1 MAQTAPSSAFS
12 ALLAHTSVAEALK
25 AGYKHIDAA
34 LIYQNQV
41 EVGNGIK
48 KGGVPRE
55 NIFVT
60 SKLWNNSHRP
70 ELVEADLD
78 RTLKELGT
86 DYLDLYL
93 IHWPVPFKPGQDLF
107 PKEDGKLAI
116 DWDAPSIS
124 ETWKEVVRIFKETK
138 KVRAVGVS
146 NFTVAQLEHII
157 KATGVTPAMNQIEV
171 NPNIIQDD
179 LYKFCKDKGIAIT
192 AYSPLGNN
200 VTGKPRALDAQVVKD
215 VAQRVGKDVGQVLI
229 AWATKQGFVVIP
241 KSVTPSR
248 IAVSVA
254 GGGAD
259 RSPTSRRLSWATR
272 SSRRSATGATRTWCA
287 PTRRPSTTLR
297 ECNSRAWLTC
307 SWPIDVFGEKVEQ
320 QYKKVW

>member
-1 MAQTAPSSAFS
+1 MASGKTIELKNTAQSGVKIPQIGFGTW
-12 ALLAHTSVAEALK
+12 LAEPGEVEKAVTEAIK
-25 AGYKHIDAA
+25 VGYTHIDAA
-34 LIYQNQV
+34 LIYGNQK
-41 EVGNGIK
+41 EVGAGIK
-48 KGGVPRE
+48 KSGVSRDKLF
-55 NIFVT
+55 IT

-93 IHWPVPFKPGQDLF
+93 IHWPVPFKPGDELSPQ
-107 PKEDGKLAI
+107 ENGKAAI

-146 NFTVAQLEHII
+146 NFTQAQLEQII
-157 KATGVTPAMNQIEV
+157 KDSGATPALLQIEV

-179 LYKFCKDKGIAIT
+179 LYKFAKERGITIT

-200 VTGKPRALDAQVVKD
+200 VTGKLRAIDADVIKD
-215 VAQRVGKDVGQVLI
+215 IAKRLNKDVGQVLI
-229 AWATKQGFVVIP
+229 AWAAKNGFVVIP

-248 IAVSVA
+248 IASNFETFELGDKEFQEINDWGHKNRV
-254 GGGAD
+254 
-259 RSPTSRRLSWATR
+259 RSNIPAEYDTPW
-272 SSRRSATGATRTWCA
+272 
-287 PTRRPSTTLR
+287 
-297 ECNSRAWLTC
+297 EIN
-307 SWPIDVFGEKVEQ
+307 VFDEESERQ
-320 QYKKVW
+320 FKKVW

>member
-1 MAQTAPSSAFS
+1 MNA
-12 ALLAHTSVAEALK
+12 AHTSVTEALK
-25 AGYKHIDAA
+25 AGYRHIDAA
-34 LIYQNQV
+34 LIYQNQP
-41 EVGNGIK
+41 EVGAGIK
-48 KGGVPRE
+48 NAGVPRDQ
-55 NIFVT
+55 IFIT

-93 IHWPVPFKPGQDLF
+93 IHWPVPFKPGKELL
-107 PKEDGKLAI
+107 PKEDGKLAV

-146 NFTVAQLEHII
+146 NFTVAQLEQII
-157 KATGVTPAMNQIEV
+157 KDSGEVPAVNQIEV

-179 LYKFCKDKGIAIT
+179 LYKYSKDKGIVIT

-200 VTGKPRALDAQVVKD
+200 VTGKPRALDADVVKD
-215 VAQRVGKDVGQVLI
+215 VSKRVGRDVGQVLI
-229 AWATKQGFVVIP
+229 AWAAKQGFVVIP

-248 IAVSVA
+248 IASNFQTFELGDKEFEEISEWGRKNRV
-254 GGGAD
+254 
-259 RSPTSRRLSWATR
+259 RSNTPAEYN
-272 SSRRSATGATRTWCA
+272 
-287 PTRRPSTTLR
+287 PP
-297 ECNSRAWLTC
+297 
-307 SWPIDVFGEKVEQ
+307 
-320 QYKKVW
+320 